1 MRFMNGVKVALT
13 AALLAATLVAVKW
26 GVEYVESNALTAR
39 MSIGLL
45 ILSGT
50 ALLVGIMLTRGQD

>member
-1 MRFMNGVKVALT
+1 MRFLNGVKVALT
-13 AALLAATLVAVKW
+13 AALLAATLVAVKL
-26 GVEYVESNALTAR
+26 GVEYVENNALTAR

-50 ALLVGIMLTRGQD
+50 AFVVGIMLTRGQD